1 MINKILSILLLLV
14 LSFSGS
20 SLAEGKTLARSP
32 EDISRALLSAGVE
45 EAALLDIREKLFI
58 TQVYDIYF
66 NFDQYEGKAIAIEG
80 MFDKVSNIVPEAPEA
95 ENLMVY
101 RRSPGCC
108 GNDGFD
114 GFELIYQGEMPK
126 FNDWVKVYGILR
138 KGELNSPLPLI
149 YLEVLTMQVLDT
161 RGAEYVEQ

>member
-1 MINKILSILLLLV
+1 MINKIFSILLLLAIV
-14 LSFSGS
+14 FTGVAVAEEKL
-20 SLAEGKTLARSP
+20 LAKSP
-32 EDISRALLSAGVE
+32 EDISAALVAAGVNE
-45 EAALLDIREKLFI
+45 SAVLNIREKLFI

-80 MFDKVSNIVPEAPEA
+80 MFDKIANIVQDAPEA

-114 GFELIYQGEMPK
+114 GFELVYQGEMPE

-138 KGELNSPLPLI
+138 KGELDSPLPLI
-149 YLEVLTMQVLDT
+149 YLEVITMQVLDT